1 MKNVLGIIA
10 SPRRLGNCEIMV
22 KEISR
27 HIPESHN
34 LHLLRLSDFHIKP
47 CRGCYL
53 CLFKKQQCVLRDD
66 LAVIIGALSDAD
78 GLILASPTYFLGP
91 NSSLKRLLDRG
102 MAFYAH
108 VERLWGKPAV
118 GIGISGIAG
127 KEGYTLLGIES
138 FLNLILADVKGCAV
152 VTGALPGEVF
162 MNDHNDDVAARLG
175 KSLFGPPL
183 VREAPACPVCGGSTF
198 RFLSKNDI
206 RCMLC
211 SNSGTIAIKAGNP
224 VFQMEKDEHG
234 LFLSRQEALEH
245 REWLRG
251 ELRRYQEQKERLKKI
266 RSRYDETGHWIK
278 PS

>member
-27 HIPESHN
+27 HIPESHE

-53 CLFKKQQCVLRDD
+53 CLFKKQRCVLRDD
-66 LAVIIGALSDAD
+66 LTTIIDSLANAD
-78 GLILASPTYFLGP
+78 GLILACPTYFLGP
-91 NSSLKRLLDRG
+91 NSTLKRLLDRG
-102 MAFYAH
+102 MTFYAH

-138 FLNLILADVKGCAV
+138 FLNLILADIKGCAI
-152 VTGALPGEVF
+152 VTGALPGEVLQ
-162 MNDHNDDVAARLG
+162 NDCNIDLAARLG
-175 KSLFGPPL
+175 KSLFGPAP
-183 VREAPACPVCGGSTF
+183 EKKTPACPVCGGSTF
-198 RFLSKNDI
+198 RFLSKSDI

-211 SNSGTIAIKAGNP
+211 SNSGTIAIKADNP
-224 VFQMEKDEHG
+224 VFQIEKDEHG

-251 ELRRYQEQKERLKKI
+251 EVRRYQEQKDRLKEI
-266 RSRYDETGHWIK
+266 RSRYDENGHWIK